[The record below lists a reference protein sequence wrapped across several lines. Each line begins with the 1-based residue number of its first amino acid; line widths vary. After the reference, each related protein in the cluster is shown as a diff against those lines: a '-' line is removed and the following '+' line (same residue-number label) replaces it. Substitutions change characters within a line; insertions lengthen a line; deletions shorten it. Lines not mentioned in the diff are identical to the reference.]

1 MTPNYFIDRIGNKLT
16 FPDAR
21 FYKTEDGLW
30 VPSVTTI
37 LDAYPKGPAYFE
49 WLKAKGKDADEIRDE
64 AGRRGS
70 VVHQLTEDYDNGLEV
85 SVLDDFGN
93 IRCSMREWAMF
104 ERYVEFRQR
113 IKLKMD
119 FIELHVSDPKLG
131 YAGTLDRIVTN
142 DFGGGFDKQYVI
154 DIKTSNA
161 IYPHYWLQLAAYK
174 RLWQE
179 KGHHFMGV
187 GILWLNAKT
196 KTNGT
201 KGAIQ
206 GEGWQLLLREDTA
219 QDYKLFEATHALWL
233 AENKNLQPKEFV
245 YQLSHRLPMAKE
257 ENQITSDEKI
267 KTI

>member
-1 MTPNYFIDRIGNKLT
+1 MTPNYFIDRVGNKLT

-93 IRCSMREWAMF
+93 IRVSMREWAMF
-104 ERYVEFRQR
+104 ERYVEFRT
-113 IKLKMD
+113 KFKSHME
-119 FIELHVSDPKLG
+119 FIELHVSSAKLG
-131 YAGTLDRIVTN
+131 YAGTLDRIMFLN
-142 DFGGGFDKQYVI
+142 DLIHGNRFII

-179 KGHHFMGV
+179 KGHRIDGV
-187 GILWLNAKT
+187 GIAWLNAKT
-196 KTNGT
+196 KTDG
-201 KGAIQ
+201 KKDSIQ
-206 GEGWQLLLREDTA
+206 GGGWQVLLREDTA

-245 YQLSHRLPMAKE
+245 YSLSHRLDGKGK
-257 ENQITSDEKI
+257 NQITSDEKVN
-267 KTI
+267 